1 MGRELFRLDEISI
14 RGLCM
19 ELLGKLWMI
28 LMAGV
33 SMFFLATGWHNLT
46 YQPEY
51 TSSSTLVVS
60 LKGEGDTYSSLSLA
74 TQMADVFSQVFSSD
88 ALRERISEDTG
99 EDISGQITCSPVTET
114 NLMTLSATSESPRE
128 AYLYLISALR
138 NYENVAGDV
147 FANSSLQM
155 VQEPQ
160 VPTEPSNTSWVISHR
175 ALLVLL
181 AMAAMVGV
189 IILFYLF
196 RFTVKTPAG
205 GERQLDG
212 KVRGIIPFEKKRG
225 RRSEGKQCILLT
237 SPLVSMGFA
246 ESSRRAEARV
256 EYHLR
261 KKKVKVLLVTS
272 MMENEGK
279 STVAANLALAMAE
292 KHRKV
297 LLIDGDLLKP
307 AMHKIFE
314 EEKGDRAALSD
325 VLTGKVDPLDALWYS
340 EKHRIC
346 ELFQFK
352 GVKDTAKLLDIGRL
366 SALLESWKRQM
377 DYVIVDCSPMA
388 VSTDAEV
395 WINVVD
401 SVLLVVREDGA
412 DVRMIND
419 TVDMIWQSGKDFSGF
434 ILNAFHREW
443 FRASG
448 GGSYGGY
455 GYGGYGYD
463 GYHTDRG
470 KTLEK
475 NG

>member
-1 MGRELFRLDEISI
+1 MERELLRLDEISL

-19 ELLGKLWMI
+19 ELLGKLWMV
-28 LMAGV
+28 LMAGI

-60 LKGEGDTYSSLSLA
+60 LKGEENTYSSLTLA

-99 EDISGQITCSPVTET
+99 ENIYGRISCSPVTET
-114 NLMTLSATSESPRE
+114 NLMTLSATCESPRQ

-138 NYENVAGDV
+138 NYEGVAGDV
-147 FANSSLQM
+147 FANSSLQI

-160 VPTEPSNTSWVISHR
+160 VPTEPSNTSWVLAHR

-181 AMAAMVGV
+181 AVAAMGGI

-212 KVRGIIPFEKKRG
+212 KVRGIIPFEKKG
-225 RRSEGKQCILLT
+225 KRSGGKQSLLLA
-237 SPLVSMGFA
+237 SPLVTMEFA

-261 KKKVKVLLVTS
+261 KKQAKVLMVTS
-272 MMENEGK
+272 VMENEGK

-297 LLIDGDLLKP
+297 LLVDGDLLKP

-314 EEKGDRAALSD
+314 EPKRGRTALSD
-325 VLTGKVDPLDALWYS
+325 VLAKGTDPADAFWYS
-340 EKHRIC
+340 GKHRIY
-346 ELFQFK
+346 EMFQFK
-352 GVKDTAKLLDIGRL
+352 GVKNTAKLLDTDRV
-366 SALLESWKRQM
+366 SKALESWKSQM

-395 WINVVD
+395 WVNVVD

-412 DVRMIND
+412 DVRVVND
-419 TVDMIWQSGKDFSGF
+419 AVDMVWQSGKDFAGF
-434 ILNAFHREW
+434 VLNAFHREW
-443 FRASG
+443 FRSEGA
-448 GGSYGGY
+448 GSYGGY
-455 GYGGYGYD
+455 GYGRPETGYQ
-463 GYHTDRG
+463 DR
-470 KTLEK
+470 
-475 NG
+475 NSRR